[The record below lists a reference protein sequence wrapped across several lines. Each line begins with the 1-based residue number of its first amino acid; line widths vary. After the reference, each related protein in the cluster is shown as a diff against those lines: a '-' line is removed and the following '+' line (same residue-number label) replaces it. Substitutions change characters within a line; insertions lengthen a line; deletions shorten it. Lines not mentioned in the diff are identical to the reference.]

1 MKVKLK
7 EKIAAQTALVKV
19 AIDAGRAMTA
29 DEQTQFDA
37 LETEIKNLEATI
49 EAQNK
54 LAARQKAE
62 TEAEAKNRKIVED
75 EVLHAEP
82 NAHKP
87 VWRGFGEFLFAVKNA
102 ASPER
107 IMDKRLIVTD
117 AASGASEGIPSDGG
131 FLVETQTT
139 TELLKDTYET
149 AVLAPRCKKV
159 PISAGKNGLKLNMID
174 ESSRADGSRQGGVL
188 AYWEGE
194 TDALTASKP
203 KFGILELNLKKLT
216 GLYYATDELLQD
228 ATALESVI
236 TGFFGEEF
244 GFKLD
249 DAILRGT
256 GAGMP
261 LGILNSPALITVSK
275 TASQTAKTFTFNN
288 ALDMWSRCR
297 ARNRMNAGWYINQ
310 EIEPQ
315 LAKMSFTIGTEGVP
329 VYLPAG
335 GASVTGYG
343 TLFGR
348 PVIPIEQAAALGDL
362 GDIMLLDLNEYLLI
376 DKGGINAASSIH
388 VRFLYDEAVFRFIY
402 RVDGQPKR
410 KKPLTPY
417 KGANT
422 LSPFITLES
431 RA

>member
-1 MKVKLK
+1 MTIKEQLKSKL
-7 EKIAAQTALVKV
+7 AAQAALVKAV
-19 AIDAGRAMTA
+19 INAGRAMTA
-29 DEQTQFDA
+29 EEQTQFDA
-37 LETEIKNLEATI
+37 LETEIKSLEVTI
-49 EAQNK
+49 EAQK
-54 LAARQKAE
+54 KIEDRELLAKTPGQDP
-62 TEAEAKNRKIVED
+62 IY
-75 EVLHAEP
+75 AEP

-87 VWRGFGEFLFAVKNA
+87 IWKGFGEFLFAVKNA

-107 IMDKRLIVTD
+107 IMDKRLTVMD
-117 AASGASEGIPSDGG
+117 VASGASEGVPSDGG

-174 ESSRADGSRQGGVL
+174 ESSRTDGSRQGGVL

-194 TDALTASKP
+194 ADALTASKP

-216 GLYYATDELLQD
+216 GLYYATDEVLQD

-236 TGFFGEEF
+236 TDFFGEEF

-249 DAILRGT
+249 DAIVRGS
-256 GAGMP
+256 GVGMP
-261 LGILNSPALITVSK
+261 LGILRSPALITVPK
-275 TASQTAKTFTFNN
+275 TAGQTAGTVTFDNV
-288 ALDMWSRCR
+288 LSMWSRCR
-297 ARNRMNAGWYINQ
+297 ARNRINAAWYINQ
-310 EIEPQ
+310 EIETQ
-315 LAKMSFTIGTEGVP
+315 LAKMSFTIGTSGVP

-335 GASVTGYG
+335 GASVTGYS

-348 PVIPIEQAAALGDL
+348 PVIPIEQADALGSL
-362 GDIMLLDLNEYLLI
+362 GDIMLFDLSEYLLI

-388 VRFLYDEAVFRFIY
+388 VRFLYDESVFRFIY

-410 KKPLTPY
+410 KTPLTPY
-417 KGANT
+417 KGAST
-422 LSPFITLES
+422 LSPFVVLAE
-431 RA
+431 RV

>member
-1 MKVKLK
+1 MDFKKMLK
-7 EKIAAQTALVKV
+7 AKSDAQSELFKKAL
-19 AIDAGRAMTA
+19 AENRAMTA
-29 DEQTQFDA
+29 EEQTQFDA
-37 LETEIKNLEATI
+37 LETEIKNLESTI
-49 EAQNK
+49 EAQK
-54 LAARQKAE
+54 KIEERELAAKTPGQDPLYADPK
-62 TEAEAKNRKIVED
+62 D
-75 EVLHAEP
+75 
-82 NAHKP
+82 HKP
-87 VWRGFGEFLFAVKNA
+87 VWKGFGEFLFAVKNA

-107 IMDKRLIVTD
+107 VMDKRLTVMD
-117 AASGASEGIPSDGG
+117 AASGASEGVASDGG

-139 TELLKDTYET
+139 AELLKDTYET
-149 AVLAPRCKKV
+149 AILAPRCKKV
-159 PISAGKNGLKLNMID
+159 PISAGKNGLKLNMVD

-194 TDALTASKP
+194 ADALTATKP

-216 GLYYATDELLQD
+216 GLYYATEEVLTD
-228 ATALESVI
+228 ATALESII
-236 TGFFGEEF
+236 TDFFGEEF

-261 LGILNSPALITVSK
+261 LGILNSPALITVAK
-275 TASQTAKTFTFNN
+275 TAAQTADTITFNN
-288 ALDMWSRCR
+288 VLDMWSRCR
-297 ARNRMNAGWYINQ
+297 ARNRMSAAWYINQ
-310 EIEPQ
+310 EIESQ
-315 LAKMSFTIGTEGVP
+315 LAKLSFTIGTEGVP

-335 GASVTGYG
+335 GASVTGYS

-348 PVIPIEQAAALGDL
+348 PVIPIEQASALGDL
-362 GDIMLLDLNEYLLI
+362 GDIMLLDLSEYLLI

-388 VRFLYDEAVFRFIY
+388 VRFLYDESVFRFIY

-422 LSPFITLES
+422 LSPFVVLAE